1 MNLKARGELVTSVG
15 LQKDKAQAPPSAQ
28 DLSTVYVHVLYVW
41 TVFQSYDKQL
51 LMQLVHFQSFDCER
65 ATHPRSG
72 EIEWHQF

>member
-15 LQKDKAQAPPSAQ
+15 LQKDKAHAPPSAQ
-28 DLSTVYVHVLYVW
+28 DLSTVYVHVLSVS

-51 LMQLVHFQSFDCER
+51 LMQLVQSFDCER

-72 EIEWHQF
+72 EVEWHNF

>member
-15 LQKDKAQAPPSAQ
+15 LQKTKLRLHPQRKTFLQFMYDV
-28 DLSTVYVHVLYVW
+28 LSVW

-51 LMQLVHFQSFDCER
+51 RMQLVHFQSFDYER

-72 EIEWHQF
+72 EVEWNQF